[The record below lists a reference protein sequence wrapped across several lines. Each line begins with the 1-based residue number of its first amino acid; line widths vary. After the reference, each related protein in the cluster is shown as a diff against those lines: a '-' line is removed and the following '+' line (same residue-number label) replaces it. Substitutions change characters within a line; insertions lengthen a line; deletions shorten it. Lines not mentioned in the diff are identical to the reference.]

1 MQATL
6 SANNVFWLND
16 RITLSIPFFVRIKNF
31 IKNIFGLI
39 GILFI
44 LIPIAYLLVIP
55 LVYIFLIIATKVLY
69 FGMDSLIKKII
80 DSGNENIQANIE
92 KLQTIN
98 NQNREILVKLKQRK
112 GAFIL
117 NKVYQVT
124 LRKNFEFYIE
134 FEEELI
140 SKTTKESITIPDVS
154 DEVLYNMI
162 KSNRKAV
169 V

>member
-1 MQATL
+1 
-6 SANNVFWLND
+6 
-16 RITLSIPFFVRIKNF
+16 
-31 IKNIFGLI
+31 
-39 GILFI
+39 
-44 LIPIAYLLVIP
+44 
-55 LVYIFLIIATKVLY
+55 
-69 FGMDSLIKKII
+69 MDSLIKKII